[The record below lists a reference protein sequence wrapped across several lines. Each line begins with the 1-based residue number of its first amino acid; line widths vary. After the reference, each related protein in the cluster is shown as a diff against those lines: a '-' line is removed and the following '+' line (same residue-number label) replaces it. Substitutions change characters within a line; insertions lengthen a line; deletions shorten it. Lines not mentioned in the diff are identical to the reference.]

1 LSISNSDL
9 VAMSGSAT
17 ESSTGEC
24 VTDRWRSHAA
34 RTPGRDAVLHY
45 VAGQLTR
52 RWTWGELVA
61 AADQFATRL
70 AACGVRPSDVCALII
85 RHNPEFYPLYMGV
98 ELLGAI
104 PAVLAYPNPR
114 LHPDKFRSGL
124 VGMSR
129 GSGLDW
135 ILTERALAP
144 VLNGVMD
151 GTSTIRGLLY
161 PLELPPADTFET
173 DAMVGRVTSHPTDPC
188 LLQHSSGTTGLQKA
202 VMLSH
207 SAVLEHVRR
216 YGDAI
221 ELAATDRVVS
231 WLPLYH
237 DMGLIATFHLPL
249 AAAVPV
255 VYLDPFEWVVAPS
268 LFLDACSRERA
279 TIAWLPNF
287 AYNLMATRAN
297 DEDLEG
303 VRLDSLRLLVNCSE
317 PVRAESHDMFA
328 ARFAAYG
335 LARHALGASYAMAET
350 TFAVTQTR
358 PGLEARRIE
367 ASRAALAR
375 GIFQRPSANE
385 PVRSCVSSG
394 TPISGCSVR
403 IVDEAGADRRDGE
416 VGEILIRSVSL
427 FDGYRNNPL
436 ATQRALRDGWYAS
449 GDLGFLL
456 DGEVFVVGRKKDVI
470 IVAGKNIYPEDV
482 EDALRGVDGLLPGR
496 VVAFGREDVANGTE
510 RICVVAETP
519 LTDDAAHAGV
529 REAITRAGMRIDITI
544 SEIFLVE
551 PRWLIK
557 SSAGKP
563 SRTANKE
570 RLAAT
575 ATIKS
580 SDVV

>member
-1 LSISNSDL
+1 MMI
-9 VAMSGSAT
+9 GSAGGT
-17 ESSTGEC
+17 ASGEC
-24 VTDRWRSHAA
+24 IADRWRSHAA

-45 VAGQLTR
+45 AAGELTR

-61 AADQFATRL
+61 AAEQYAIRL
-70 AACGVRPSDVCALII
+70 AAFGIRPSDVCALII

-98 ELLGAI
+98 ALLGAI

-124 VGMSR
+124 IGMSR

-151 GTSTIRGLLY
+151 DTSTIRGLLY
-161 PLELPPADTFET
+161 PLEVAPVDASEA
-173 DAMVGRVTSHPTDPC
+173 DAMVARVTSRPIDPC

-207 SAVLEHVRR
+207 CAVLEHVRR

-221 ELAATDRVVS
+221 KLAATDRVVS

-255 VYLDPFEWVVAPS
+255 AFLDPFEWVVAPS

-297 DEDLEG
+297 EEDLEG

-328 ARFAAYG
+328 ARFSSYG
-335 LARHALGASYAMAET
+335 LSRHALGASYAMAET
-350 TFAVTQTR
+350 TFAVTQTH
-358 PGLEARRIE
+358 PGLEARRVE
-367 ASRAALAR
+367 ASRDALAR
-375 GIFQRPSANE
+375 GVFRRPSGDE
-385 PVRSCVSSG
+385 SGRSCVSSG

-403 IVDEAGADRRDGE
+403 IVDETGTDRGDGE
-416 VGEILIRSVSL
+416 VGEILLRSVSL
-427 FDGYRNNPL
+427 FDGYRNNPS
-436 ATQRALRDGWYAS
+436 ATEHALRDGWYAS

-456 DGEVFVVGRKKDVI
+456 DGEIFVVGRKKDVI
-470 IVAGKNIYPEDV
+470 IVAGKNIYPEDI
-482 EDALRGVDGLLPGR
+482 EDALSGVDGLLPGR

-510 RICVVAETP
+510 RICVVAESP
-519 LTDDAAHAGV
+519 LTDQAAHAGV
-529 REAITRAGMRIDITI
+529 REAITRAAMRIDITI

-575 ATIKS
+575 ATNNS
-580 SDVV
+580 SDLA